1 MLSNYLN
8 TFESVSTPQ
17 GDEYGPTFIAVI
29 AIFGLFPIRTSECLS
44 IHNPA
49 SSLAQ
54 SINSM
59 NERERNKY
67 ENRIKF
73 LFMLKLFYCCGARGF
88 ATRKCSA
95 SMSRLGVCYN
105 KI

>member
-8 TFESVSTPQ
+8 TFESFSTPR
-17 GDEYGPTFIAVI
+17 GDENGPTCIAVI

-59 NERERNKY
+59 NERERNGIVRPINKY

-73 LFMLKLFYCCGARGF
+73 LFMFKLFYCCGARGF
-88 ATRKCSA
+88 ATRKC
-95 SMSRLGVCYN
+95 
-105 KI
+105 